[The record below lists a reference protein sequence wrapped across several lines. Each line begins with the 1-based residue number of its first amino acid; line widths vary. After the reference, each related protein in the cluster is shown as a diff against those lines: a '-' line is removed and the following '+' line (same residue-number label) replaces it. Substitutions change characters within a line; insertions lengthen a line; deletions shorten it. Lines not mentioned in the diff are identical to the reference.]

1 MWNSWHFSFQR
12 WRTGDLKSRC
22 VRPLTNSHTVTNK
35 KIWKWNSTPEY
46 LETFFRNSCPWAMT
60 NEYQNN
66 VVALKIIFCE
76 NCRMPQSH
84 DCSLWNHNLEHF
96 RGKERKMNLSWWTKI
111 GFEKKELIFS
121 LANGEAFERK
131 WTNDDDL
138 FLFYCVCLSI
148 CKEQRTFASI
158 VSMFMSIFNPYV
170 STMLCHWK
178 PLKSIKWRSSNNL
191 LFELLFAFVAT

>member
-1 MWNSWHFSFQR
+1 MKFNTR
-12 WRTGDLKSRC
+12 
-22 VRPLTNSHTVTNK
+22 
-35 KIWKWNSTPEY
+35 I
-46 LETFFRNSCPWAMT
+46 FRNFFLGIL
-60 NEYQNN
+60 
-66 VVALKIIFCE
+66 ALGRWQMNIRIMWWLWKSSFAKIAE
-76 NCRMPQSH
+76 CRKVMIALYETIIWNILGGEKEKWILH
-84 DCSLWNHNLEHF
+84 DEPKLVL
-96 RGKERKMNLSWWTKI
+96 K
-111 GFEKKELIFS
+111 KKELIFS
-121 LANGEAFERK
+121 LENGEAFERK